1 MNADVIAEYE
11 IRSGSQRGARLVLY
25 GNRLVQQGPDILE
38 SVPLVHLASVRVAF
52 QRNPLALNWAMVLLV
67 LALGLA
73 LVAGPLQ
80 GAMAGMAA
88 RLAEPGRRDAIES
101 FLLAAFHFAGAIASF
116 LPVLAAAMAA
126 GAAVLVWQFVLGRTT
141 LTLAFAATERACSVR
156 GRDPYLQDFADT
168 LAARAAAV
176 RAPG

>member
-11 IRSGSQRGARLVLY
+11 IRSGSQRGSRLVLY
-25 GNRLVQQGPDILE
+25 GNRLVQQGPDLLE

-52 QRNPLALNWAMVLLV
+52 ERNPVTVNWAIVLLV

-73 LVAGPLQ
+73 LISRPLQ

-101 FLLAAFHFAGAIASF
+101 FLLAAFQFAGAIASF
-116 LPVLAAAMAA
+116 LPVLAAAMAV
-126 GAAVLVWQFVLGRTT
+126 GAAFLVWKFVQGRTT
-141 LTLAFAATERACSVR
+141 LTLAFAATERACAVR
-156 GRDPYLQDFADT
+156 GRDQFLQDFADT
-168 LAARAAAV
+168 LAARAAAA
-176 RAPG
+176 RPPA